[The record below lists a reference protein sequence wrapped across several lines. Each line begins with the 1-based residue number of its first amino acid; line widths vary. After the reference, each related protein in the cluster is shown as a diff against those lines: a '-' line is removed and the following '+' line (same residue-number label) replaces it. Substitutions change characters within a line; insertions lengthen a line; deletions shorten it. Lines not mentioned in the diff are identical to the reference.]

1 MGNYGIF
8 VRKIAV
14 GILAAAVAAGLSG
27 CADTA
32 SEKAAEGESPENVT
46 VILDYVANTNH
57 TGMYVALDQGY
68 YKEDGM
74 DVSIVEPTEGATA
87 TLIAV
92 GKGDFGISY
101 QEDVTIART
110 SADPLPVKA
119 VAALIQHNTSG
130 FVTYGDKD
138 IHSPKDFEGKTYAG
152 WGGPGEEAVLK
163 AVMAKDGGDFSKLD
177 MVISDGSGFEALKDK
192 VDVMWFFEGWDNIKC
207 RLNDFPINY
216 MELRQLDK
224 RLDYYTPVIIASED
238 TLKNKPEMTKKF
250 LEATAK
256 GYRYAIEHPKES
268 AEILHKYAPDYSL
281 EMLTMSQEYLAG
293 KYMEDTKRW
302 GEMKDSVWDNYTD
315 FLVEYGVIEEDIPAD
330 QYKDLAAD
338 KNLTMDVRS
347 GGTLN
352 LFLNTTE
359 GVMADEKV
367 RQAALAALNCDDILM
382 ASYGDADLYKLNAGW
397 CNPDDAQWGTEAGSE
412 YYNQNDVEK
421 AKKLLSES
429 SYNNEKI
436 VLVTTPEYNEMYN
449 ATLVVQEQLKAAG
462 FNAEVESYDFSTFME
477 HRADPKQFSMYI
489 TSNSYNML
497 PIQLSVLDKGW
508 AGLDR
513 PEVTDGIKAI
523 RSASSNEEAK
533 AAWEDLQSFIYE
545 YGAASVIG
553 HFTNIT
559 AMNSKVENYQYLRFP
574 IYWNITFAE

>member
-8 VRKIAV
+8 VRKIAA

-68 YKEDGM
+68 YKEAGM

-163 AVMAKDGGDFSKLD
+163 AVMAKDGGNFSKLD

-216 MELRQLDK
+216 MELRQLDE

-330 QYKDLAAD
+330 QCYT
-338 KNLTMDVRS
+338 NE
-347 GGTLN
+347 
-352 LFLNTTE
+352 FLP
-359 GVMADEKV
+359 
-367 RQAALAALNCDDILM
+367 Q
-382 ASYGDADLYKLNAGW
+382 
-397 CNPDDAQWGTEAGSE
+397 
-412 YYNQNDVEK
+412 
-421 AKKLLSES
+421 
-429 SYNNEKI
+429 
-436 VLVTTPEYNEMYN
+436 
-449 ATLVVQEQLKAAG
+449 
-462 FNAEVESYDFSTFME
+462 
-477 HRADPKQFSMYI
+477 
-489 TSNSYNML
+489 
-497 PIQLSVLDKGW
+497 
-508 AGLDR
+508 
-513 PEVTDGIKAI
+513 
-523 RSASSNEEAK
+523 
-533 AAWEDLQSFIYE
+533 
-545 YGAASVIG
+545 
-553 HFTNIT
+553 
-559 AMNSKVENYQYLRFP
+559 
-574 IYWNITFAE
+574 